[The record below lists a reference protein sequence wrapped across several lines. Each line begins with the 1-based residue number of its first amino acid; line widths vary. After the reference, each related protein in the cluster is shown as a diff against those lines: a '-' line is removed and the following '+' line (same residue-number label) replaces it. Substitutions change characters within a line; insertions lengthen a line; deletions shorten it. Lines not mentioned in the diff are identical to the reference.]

1 MVPWY
6 HQNTVEGGFSDKA
19 VLPQGFRF
27 RPKSD
32 NFIIFS
38 KIRKYTKKEGFMTR
52 KRMRAAVFEGNG
64 VLNIKE
70 VDAPVVE
77 KGTDVL
83 VRVEMCS
90 ICGTDVHIMSVP
102 PGYIADPGTILG
114 HELVGKVVAVGSEVK
129 SLRPGDRVVTNP
141 NDYCGVCA
149 YCQKNLPNLCEN
161 IIPMGIGANGGFAE
175 YVKVSEKVAH
185 KISAAVPPEI
195 AAFAEPLAC
204 AVHASSRIPVNP
216 CDSVLVFGAGPIG
229 LLFVQLMKAR
239 GASPIIVS
247 EPAALRREF
256 ALKCGADYVI
266 DPLRED
272 LPGFVAAKTRI
283 GVDFAIDVVG
293 SQVWEGVKAVR
304 KGGSVLLFGFNA
316 KAKPVVEQHQIT
328 NREVAVI
335 GTWLANDAF
344 PKAVKI
350 LESGIL
356 DLGFLITHTLPL
368 EKTGEAIEILRK
380 GEGVKIMIDLSL
392 K

>member
-1 MVPWY
+1 M
-6 HQNTVEGGFSDKA
+6 
-19 VLPQGFRF
+19 
-27 RPKSD
+27 
-32 NFIIFS
+32 I
-38 KIRKYTKKEGFMTR
+38 KK
-52 KRMRAAVFEGNG
+52 KMRAAVFEGNG

-83 VRVEMCS
+83 VQVEMCS

-129 SLRPGDRVVTNP
+129 NLRPGDRVVTNP

-185 KISAAVPPEI
+185 KISSEVPPEI

-216 CDSVLVFGAGPIG
+216 ADSVLVFGAGPIG
-229 LLFVQLMKAR
+229 LIFVQIMKAR
-239 GASPIIVS
+239 GAYPIIVS
-247 EPAALRREF
+247 EPAPLRREF

-266 DPLRED
+266 DPLHED
-272 LPGFVAAKTRI
+272 LAGLVAAKTRI

-293 SQVWEGVKAVR
+293 SQVWEAVKVVR
-304 KGGSVLLFGFNA
+304 KGGSILLFGFNA
-316 KAKPVVEQHQIT
+316 KAKPAVEQHQIT
-328 NREVAVI
+328 NREVSVI

-368 EKTGEAIEILRK
+368 EKTREAIEILRK